1 MIFAWILGSLSRRHI
16 DDTASGMRVIRRSA
30 LAHLYP
36 LPDGLHFTPAMSA
49 RALMED
55 RLHLVELPMPYA
67 ERLGRSKLSV
77 LKDGVRF
84 LTCIVQAAI
93 AYRPARPLLLASTA
107 VGVLATAAAAA
118 PARFYLRE
126 ARLEEWMIYR
136 LLLASLLVTIG
147 SIGVMS
153 SVVADRIAARAH
165 GRDPTALGASG
176 WVSGLFTRKGRR
188 VALVALLIPAFVLV
202 YPGLVEYV
210 STGHVEMHW
219 SRALLASLMVALVTV
234 FGLTVFLLHMLDLI
248 DKQLEGATA
257 SRPPERIHEARPRR
271 TR

>member
-1 MIFAWILGSLSRRHI
+1 
-16 DDTASGMRVIRRSA
+16 
-30 LAHLYP
+30 
-36 LPDGLHFTPAMSA
+36 
-49 RALMED
+49 
-55 RLHLVELPMPYA
+55 
-67 ERLGRSKLSV
+67 
-77 LKDGVRF
+77 
-84 LTCIVQAAI
+84 
-93 AYRPARPLLLASTA
+93 
-107 VGVLATAAAAA
+107 
-118 PARFYLRE
+118 
-126 ARLEEWMIYR
+126 
-136 LLLASLLVTIG
+136 
-147 SIGVMS
+147 
-153 SVVADRIAARAH
+153 
-165 GRDPTALGASG
+165 
-176 WVSGLFTRKGRR
+176 